1 MSMPRTFRLLASQAE
16 RPLCS
21 RCLYRSGL
29 PRQSLRWNSSSS
41 SAAPTPV
48 PLLSKLKQD
57 LKAAMRAKDQARLTV
72 IRGTISEINQAA
84 SSSSPVQTDMQIL
97 ALLRKRRSS
106 STDARQEAVDAKR
119 PDLLEKLDKEIEVVD
134 ELMGT
139 VEMMPVSEMRSIVRG
154 LVESLKGAG
163 PGEQTPTGELKP
175 GPVMKELLKPGG
187 PLDGKPLDKKVLA
200 ELVREE
206 CFSNHGTS

>member
-1 MSMPRTFRLLASQAE
+1 M
-16 RPLCS
+16 
-21 RCLYRSGL
+21 
-29 PRQSLRWNSSSS
+29 
-41 SAAPTPV
+41 
-48 PLLSKLKQD
+48 
-57 LKAAMRAKDQARLTV
+57 TV

-106 STDARQEAVDAKR
+106 STSARQEAQDANR
-119 PDLLEKLDKEIEVVD
+119 PELLEKLDKEIEVVD
-134 ELMGT
+134 ELMGS
-139 VEMMPVSEMRSIVRG
+139 VEMMDVSEMRSIVRSA
-154 LVESLKGAG
+154 VESMRGH
-163 PGEQTPTGELKP
+163 GEQTATGELKP

-206 CFSNHGTS
+206 CFSNHGKA